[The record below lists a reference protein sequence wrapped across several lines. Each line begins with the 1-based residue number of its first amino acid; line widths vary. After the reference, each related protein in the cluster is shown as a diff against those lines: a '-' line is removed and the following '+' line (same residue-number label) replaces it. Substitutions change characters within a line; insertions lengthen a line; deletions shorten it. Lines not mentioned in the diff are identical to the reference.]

1 MTRTILGGATAIV
14 TISPRQRQ
22 STTVPLSASSAAAPW
37 DDALLAGAHVLRV
50 FVDAALLEEGGP
62 VTPYSLD
69 VGCRAGGTWLFNA
82 SSRLGS
88 GTHIN
93 VFELRGK
100 AVAGVVTGGTKE
112 PLGAIV

>member
-1 MTRTILGGATAIV
+1 MARTILGGATAIV
-14 TISPRQRQ
+14 TISPRPRQRQ
-22 STTVPLSASSAAAPW
+22 STTVPLNASFPW

-50 FVDAALLEEGGP
+50 FVDAALLKEGGP

-82 SSRLGS
+82 SSRLRS

-93 VFELRGK
+93 VFELREK